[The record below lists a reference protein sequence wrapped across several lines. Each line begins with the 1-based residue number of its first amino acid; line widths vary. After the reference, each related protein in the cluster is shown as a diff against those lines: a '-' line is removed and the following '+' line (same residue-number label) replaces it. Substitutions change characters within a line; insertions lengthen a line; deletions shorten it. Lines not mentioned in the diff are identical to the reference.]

1 MIQSRRPTT
10 EYGWTW
16 MFRERIPS
24 TPIEGKR
31 VIEGL
36 LTELERHQWDEN
48 DRFSIHLAVE
58 EALVNAIKHGN
69 QDDSQRFVDVE
80 VRVSPALVRIE
91 IEDEGDGFD
100 PRSVPDPTD
109 DENLELPSG
118 RGLMLMRS
126 FMNIVEF
133 NERGNRVRMEKSR
146 TCGGG

>member
-1 MIQSRRPTT
+1 
-10 EYGWTW
+10 

-31 VIEGL
+31 IIDSL
-36 LTELERHQWDEN
+36 LSELERHKWDEK
-48 DRFSIHLAVE
+48 DRFSVHLAVE

-69 QDDSQRFVDVE
+69 QDDSRRFVDVD
-80 VRVSPALVRIE
+80 VRVSTTLVRIE
-91 IEDEGDGFD
+91 IEDEGSGFD
-100 PRSVPDPTD
+100 PCEVPDPTED
-109 DENLELPSG
+109 DNLELPSG

-146 TCGGG
+146 SNGDS